1 VRNGPYELVPAPEG
15 YRGKKYRGRYVYEH
29 RLVAERKLGR
39 RLKEDE
45 VVHHKNG
52 RKRDNRSLNLGVQLR
67 SEHSRDHNK

>member
-1 VRNGPYELVPAPEG
+1 MRNGPYELVPAPEG